1 MGIESIASSVVL
13 VTGGGR
19 GIGLA
24 IARALALQG
33 ARVAV
38 GDIDEGLA
46 RDAARSVGGFGGKLD
61 VRDRAS
67 FVAFLAEAE
76 RALGPV
82 DVLVN
87 NAGIMPTGPFI
98 DESDAISDTQIDVN
112 VRGVILGTKLALP
125 GMLARGRGHVI
136 NVASMAG
143 RLAVPGLAVY
153 CATKFAVVGLT
164 ETLVEEYRDSGVGFT
179 SITPAKV
186 TTELAAGTE
195 RAGRGVPTASA
206 EEVADA
212 VVYALRTG
220 EPEVAVPRYIGKL
233 HLLQTI
239 TPRWVERKLRTRLG
253 DRRILNDLDKK
264 ARAAYDA
271 RIASLASREERAR

>member
-1 MGIESIASSVVL
+1 MSIESIASSVVL

-24 IARALALQG
+24 IARAFALQG
-33 ARVAV
+33 ARVAI
-38 GDIDEGLA
+38 GDIDESLA
-46 RDAARSVGGFGGKLD
+46 LDAARGIGGFGGKLD

-67 FVAFLAEAE
+67 FRAFLAETE

-82 DVLVN
+82 DILVN
-87 NAGIMPTGPFI
+87 NAGIMPTGPFV

-125 GMLARGRGHVI
+125 GMLARRRGHVV

-164 ETLVEEYRDSGVGFT
+164 ETLAEEYRDSGVSFT

-195 RAGRGVPTASA
+195 RAGRGVPTASP

-212 VVYALRTG
+212 VLHAIATRA
-220 EPEVAVPRYIGKL
+220 PEVAVPRYIAPL
-233 HLLQTI
+233 HFLQTI
-239 TPRWVERKLRTRLG
+239 TPRFLERKLRERLG
-253 DRRILNDLDKK
+253 DRRILNALDQK

-271 RIASLASREERAR
+271 RIARLVVREERAR